1 MMVRVPAGQGAVLYV
16 ADDRDLAPRPYDR
29 SSARAHVDV
38 ASFREGDAGLR
49 DRLAADGA
57 AGAGLEQHRAVY
69 RIEIDAQ
76 SNAAVSVHL
85 ALGGVPM
92 RAIGRATRVAAS
104 GTPVL
109 FGVALDGLLRT
120 PDRTSE
126 VLLMGRDDQA
136 QLTGAGWSDAER
148 HSAGPFRW
156 MTSPEADLVLPITM
170 SEPRALSIQAVAT
183 GDTRE
188 SSLQLAFD
196 GHELSAQALRDG
208 WHTYDWAL
216 PAALV
221 VPRIAEVTVRHVTP
235 AGAGRTRAR
244 VGIGDVRVLG
254 AP

>member
-1 MMVRVPAGQGAVLYV
+1 
-16 ADDRDLAPRPYDR
+16 
-29 SSARAHVDV
+29 
-38 ASFREGDAGLR
+38 
-49 DRLAADGA
+49 
-57 AGAGLEQHRAVY
+57 
-69 RIEIDAQ
+69 
-76 SNAAVSVHL
+76 
-85 ALGGVPM
+85 
-92 RAIGRATRVAAS
+92 
-104 GTPVL
+104 
-109 FGVALDGLLRT
+109 
-120 PDRTSE
+120 
-126 VLLMGRDDQA
+126 MGRDDQA

-170 SEPRALSIQAVAT
+170 SEPRALRIQAVAT

-235 AGAGRTRAR
+235 AGAGRARAR

-254 AP
+254 TP